1 MIDFL
6 LFLFALLQI
15 AFVYG
20 FYRMYMAYWEH
31 AARITR
37 LETRQPVKPEPKAA
51 EKPQVKQIWDK
62 EIEGFNPKK
71 PATVLPR
78 SEEER
83 NARVK
88 TVREVNE
95 NVFEFDSKI

>member
-1 MIDFL
+1 MEVINTIL
-6 LFLFALLQI
+6 LLYLI
-15 AFVYG
+15 
-20 FYRMYMAYWEH
+20 YRFH
-31 AARITR
+31 LNGTS
-37 LETRQPVKPEPKAA
+37 PKPPIRVVAPSNAGQEWS
-51 EKPQVKQIWDK
+51 KP
-62 EIEGFNPKK
+62 IEGFNPKK
-71 PATVLPR
+71 PDTVLPR

>member
-20 FYRMYMAYWEH
+20 FYRVYMAHWEH
-31 AARITR
+31 AARIAR
-37 LETRQPVKPEPKAA
+37 LETQKPVKPEPKAA
-51 EKPQVKQIWDK
+51 PAQPKQIWDK

-95 NVFEFDSKI
+95 NVFEFDSKM